1 MKAIRF
7 FLAVVAGLMIVNDN
21 PAAQDFRINFWGI
34 VLAAAVLIAT
44 TKRGESVIKKYL
56 KTE

>member
-1 MKAIRF
+1 MRVIRF

-21 PAAQDFRINFWGI
+21 PAAQDFRINFWGL
-34 VLAAAVLIAT
+34 VLAVVLIAT
-44 TKRGESVIKKYL
+44 TKRGEAGIKKYL

>member
-21 PAAQDFRINFWGI
+21 PAAQDFRINFWGL
-34 VLAAAVLIAT
+34 VLAVVLIAT
-44 TKRGESVIKKYL
+44 TKRGEAGINKYL

>member
-1 MKAIRF
+1 MKVIRF

-21 PAAQDFRINFWGI
+21 PAAQDFRINFWGL
-34 VLAAAVLIAT
+34 VLAVVLIAT
-44 TKRGESVIKKYL
+44 TKLGEAGIKKYL

>member
-7 FLAVVAGLMIVNDN
+7 FLALFAGLMIVNDN
-21 PAAQDFRINFWGI
+21 PAAQDFRINFWGL
-34 VLAAAVLIAT
+34 VLAVVLIAT
-44 TKRGESVIKKYL
+44 TKRGEAGIKKYL

>member
-21 PAAQDFRINFWGI
+21 PAAQDFRINFWGM
-34 VLAAAVLIAT
+34 VLAAVLIAT
-44 TKRGESVIKKYL
+44 TKRGEAGIKKYL

>member
-21 PAAQDFRINFWGI
+21 PAAQDFRINFWGM
-34 VLAAAVLIAT
+34 VLAAVLIAT
-44 TKRGESVIKKYL
+44 TKKGRTAIQKQL

>member
-21 PAAQDFRINFWGI
+21 PAAQDFRINFWGL
-34 VLAAAVLIAT
+34 VLAVVLIAT
-44 TKRGESVIKKYL
+44 TKKGRTAIQKQL

>member
-21 PAAQDFRINFWGI
+21 PAVQDFRINFWGM
-34 VLAAAVLIAT
+34 VLAAVLIAT

>member
-1 MKAIRF
+1 MKVIRF

-21 PAAQDFRINFWGI
+21 PAAQDFRINFWGL
-34 VLAAAVLIAT
+34 VLAVVLIAT
-44 TKRGESVIKKYL
+44 TKRGEAGIKKYL

>member
-21 PAAQDFRINFWGI
+21 PAVQDFRINFWGL
-34 VLAAAVLIAT
+34 VLAAVLIAT
-44 TKRGESVIKKYL
+44 TKRGEAGIKKYL

>member
-21 PAAQDFRINFWGI
+21 PAAQDFRINFWGL
-34 VLAAAVLIAT
+34 VLAVVLIAT
-44 TKRGESVIKKYL
+44 TRRGEAGIKKYL

>member
-21 PAAQDFRINFWGI
+21 PAAQDFRINFWGL
-34 VLAAAVLIAT
+34 VLAAVLIAT
-44 TKRGESVIKKYL
+44 TKKGRTAIQKQL

>member
-21 PAAQDFRINFWGI
+21 PAAQDFRINFWGL
-34 VLAAAVLIAT
+34 VLAAVLIAT
-44 TKRGESVIKKYL
+44 TKRGKAGIKKYL

>member
-21 PAAQDFRINFWGI
+21 PAAQDFRINFWGM
-34 VLAAAVLIAT
+34 VLAKGYKKGAT
-44 TKRGESVIKKYL
+44 HSKPPQS
-56 KTE
+56 